1 MRRADEVVAD
11 LWASLPKMMR
21 DYNSPQSALMDY
33 GVGFGVGAGGQQ
45 LLNATTD
52 GADPNALISGLI
64 GAPINRLGMQAA
76 RLTAPSFFYQAG
88 KAGSR
93 MKNPLEPTR
102 EEAAQVFT
110 DTGATVLN
118 QLMRDRPI
126 ELGLGTAAM
135 LGAVPTGA
143 ATSIYNV
150 ATDGTDYDNN
160 LTSAI
165 GGLVALAPITYSI
178 MTRRGNK

>member
-1 MRRADEVVAD
+1 MRNAEEVVAD

-33 GVGFGVGAGGQQ
+33 GIGYGIGAGGQQ
-45 LLNATTD
+45 LLNATTE
-52 GADPNALISGLI
+52 GSDPNPLLSGLI

-76 RLTAPSFFYQAG
+76 RLTAPSFFYEAA

-93 MKNPLEPTR
+93 MNNPLQPTQ
-102 EEAAQVFT
+102 EESAQVFSN
-110 DTGATVLN
+110 TGATILN
-118 QLMRDRPI
+118 QLRKDRPI

-135 LGAVPTGA
+135 LGAVPVGA